1 MLLLRAVSRIGPYLR
16 DYDYCSM
23 PTPHDHA
30 LAEDIQEEAKA
41 LATLGKVIDIAEHV
55 GKFDERVLFRGE
67 NANVSKILK

>member
-1 MLLLRAVSRIGPYLR
+1 
-16 DYDYCSM
+16 M